1 MSLNF
6 VLSRLLNGL
15 DVMHSEAEA
24 WNALRKN
31 MLPLHPVRIE
41 NAAGAGTPDVNY
53 VGGWIEMKYAERWP
67 VRGGALK
74 LPHYT
79 AQQRG
84 FAMKRIAAGGK
95 CFVMLHIGETGEWL
109 LFAGNVAAL
118 HLGKLPQFE
127 LKDKTLCVWKTTPKL
142 KELQKWL

>member
-1 MSLNF
+1 MN
-6 VLSRLLNGL
+6 
-15 DVMHSEAEA
+15 SEAEA

-31 MLPLHPVRIE
+31 LLPLHPVRIE

-53 VGGWIEMKYAERWP
+53 VDGWIELKYAPLWP

-79 AQQRG
+79 TQQRG

-95 CFVMLHIGETGEWL
+95 CFVMLHIGGTGEWL

-118 HLGKLPQFE
+118 TESKRAQVIMGNSGLFDRFPLSKKL
-127 LKDKTLCVWKTTPKL
+127 LIGTLAKINAVDV
-142 KELQKWL
+142 